1 LFTHISSALLA
12 AIVAGLIYSNIYLW
26 FVVAGMSDSARGAV
40 GGLIVGT
47 AVCVVIGFAIALF
60 IGRSRSGASG

>member
-26 FVVAGMSDSARGAV
+26 FVVAGMSGSARDATGGAII
-40 GGLIVGT
+40 GSAIC
-47 AVCVVIGFAIALF
+47 AVVGFAIALF
-60 IGRSRSGASG
+60 IARSRSGASG